1 MRVAAEHGSRR
12 RKPSWTLGTTVFAVA
27 LLAAGVGDA
36 SPTRLAEAKAART
49 PVVSKRAVGGT
60 RKQMPAPI
68 RISIPAIRVNAPIIP
83 LGLRRDQTM
92 QVPANFRDAGWFRP
106 GPEPGE
112 QGAAVVVGHLNAGRA
127 TPGVFANLRAV
138 RRGDV
143 IKIRR
148 RDGTLVRF
156 VARSMIRVPKNR
168 FPTARVYART
178 TQPTLR
184 VITCA
189 GTWNPV
195 SRRHPDN
202 YIVFA
207 TILRAR

>member
-1 MRVAAEHGSRR
+1 VTIAREHRSRPALQWAVRLTVVAIGLVTVGVGVAA
-12 RKPSWTLGTTVFAVA
+12 P
-27 LLAAGVGDA
+27 
-36 SPTRLAEAKAART
+36 
-49 PVVSKRAVGGT
+49 KRAV
-60 RKQMPAPI
+60 RKQMAAPI

-83 LGLRRDQTM
+83 LGLNRDQTM
-92 QVPANFRDAGWFRP
+92 QVPRRLGDAGWFRP

-112 QGAAVVVGHLNAGRA
+112 QGAAVVVGHLNAGSAR
-127 TPGVFANLRAV
+127 GVFANLRGV

-148 RDGTLVRF
+148 KDGTLVRF

-178 TQPTLR
+178 KQPTLR

-189 GTWNPV
+189 GAWNPV

-202 YIVFA
+202 YIIFA
-207 TILRAR
+207 TIVRSR